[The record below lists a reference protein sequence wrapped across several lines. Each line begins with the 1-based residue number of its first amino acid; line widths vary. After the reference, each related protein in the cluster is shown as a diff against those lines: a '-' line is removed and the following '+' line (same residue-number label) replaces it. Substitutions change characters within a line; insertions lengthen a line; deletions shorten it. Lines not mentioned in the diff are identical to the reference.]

1 MQSGTDNW
9 IHQDPMD
16 NSTANVLMD
25 RGRLSSKTEIPIE
38 EASWMVCS
46 TELENSN
53 GQMGLSTRGNSS
65 IIGWK
70 VKAPIGGQT
79 AAFMKGKLKTV

>member
-1 MQSGTDNW
+1 
-9 IHQDPMD
+9 
-16 NSTANVLMD
+16 
-25 RGRLSSKTEIPIE
+25 
-38 EASWMVCS
+38 MVCS